1 MGRSVEFAAASRLAG
16 GNSEKATRWRWG
28 SLSSLS
34 SLPSL
39 PADEIVSPFVLSD
52 LTDFEDERAGL
63 PTAEQPFILE
73 ILLSLNLFLKL
84 QKSSHQD
91 QEGIPLKTQT
101 AARSVGN
108 GGL

>member
-1 MGRSVEFAAASRLAG
+1 MEVGVTVIIANIVIIACLRVCV
-16 GNSEKATRWRWG
+16 TV
-28 SLSSLS
+28 
-34 SLPSL
+34 
-39 PADEIVSPFVLSD
+39 VSPFVLSD